1 MDAGAYDNF
10 LNSYK
15 RKLWDKCLENKIFDG
30 IPESELANT
39 KTVFE
44 NSIQN
49 YKTQILQ
56 NDGNDVITNTLLS
69 NIKSNSQHL
78 KMLTRQQLS
87 EQKLESFESAMKTK
101 QQEFDSLITRPVP
114 KVPEFSDG
122 VRDEPLDNENL
133 ESLIKEQMK
142 DRELAAPNIP
152 DAVAPSS
159 STPTPTSNNNMSL
172 QGERNVVLGQSNISS
187 ELTSTPSP
195 PPNFSILPQHN
206 QQHNEVSMFQNI
218 EQIRIENGNLKLEIQ
233 ELKMALKKQTDILDK
248 IVSSQIVI
256 LKKIK

>member
-15 RKLWDKCLENKIFDG
+15 RKLWDKCLENNIFDE

-49 YKTQILQ
+49 HKTQILQ
-56 NDGNDVITNTLLS
+56 NDGNDLITNTLLS

-122 VRDEPLDNENL
+122 VCDEPLDNENL

-152 DAVAPSS
+152 NVAIPSS
-159 STPTPTSNNNMSL
+159 SMRTSTTNNMSL

-187 ELTSTPSP
+187 EPTSTPSP
-195 PPNFSILPQHN
+195 PPPNFSIMQQHN
-206 QQHNEVSMFQNI
+206 QHNNEVSMFQNI

-233 ELKMALKKQTDILDK
+233 ELKIALKKQTDILDK
-248 IVSSQIVI
+248 IVNSQIVI